1 MPPLHTFPSLWLIFA
16 VLGLWAG
23 SVSGA
28 LAGAVLGGLLGHL
41 LKRVGDLQER
51 VAALERRAITPPAAV
66 PAETPAKAEAPP
78 AAPSKPPS
86 APTPGPDTPPGP
98 EFEPGIPP
106 APASPAW
113 VLETPAAAAPEPAPA
128 PAAWETAAPPRLN
141 LSPDAWLAKLLAG
154 NLLAKLGIVVLFFG
168 VASGLKLA
176 AEHGLFPPWTRL
188 LGAALAGLAFIW
200 SGASPA
206 TGGAFRP
213 AWLFRLTDIASPAT
227 RTGFGLALE
236 GGGFGLLYLA
246 VYFALDTYGYIAPAT
261 AFLLF
266 AGLGVAC
273 IALALRQEGQA
284 LALLG
289 LSGAF
294 LAPAL
299 AGGEGSHRVLF
310 AYIVLLDIFILWA
323 SLRRGWRG
331 LILAGF
337 GFSLLLGLGW
347 ADASYRPELRA
358 DVEGLVI
365 VLLALFSLTPVLA
378 ARRGDGVEV
387 VETPKWGWQSATL
400 LFGPP
405 AAAAVAQAG
414 LYDGEL
420 ATLAL
425 SSLLAGLWYGLLW
438 LGARRAEDDLLA
450 RVMAGLAIAFLTLS
464 PYLAFSQNTA
474 GVFWALEGAGLIWYA
489 RRLDRELPLA
499 AGVLLQVLS
508 GLLLF
513 DLWTQGP
520 DGVPFR
526 NSLFHASLLLV
537 AAGAFSAFALGGMAW
552 ISRLAL
558 GWSLLWWF
566 GIWFWELGY
575 VLNDARRD
583 VALLLLAAVTCLAA
597 DRAGRRWSM
606 NDARA
611 VSLLLLPALAAVALL
626 TQLRLGHPLAANLWL
641 VLPLALAAF
650 YATLRRHE
658 ADGLD
663 WHLPQRHVLGFWAV
677 AWIPAW
683 ELYWQASQIPALGFS
698 LPEALRGLG
707 LALPLLLVLRLEGVW
722 PLAPHRPLYLRQA
735 LALPVLLT
743 WVWLFTW
750 PVPQTGAWSLP
761 YVPVLNP
768 LEGAALLLLWVLH
781 RHWRAADRF
790 GLERGAGEG
799 VAAGVVA
806 GYGALFPLALLAWLT
821 MALARGVHHYG
832 GVPYLLDPLWHS
844 ALLQALVS
852 LAWTAFALAAMV
864 LASRRHIRVIWFG
877 GLALLSVVGLK
888 LLLVDL
894 ANVSGLLRVL
904 SLMGVGLL
912 VLGAGY
918 LAPVPPRKAA

>member
-1 MPPLHTFPSLWLIFA
+1 MGRFNNPSMWLILA
-16 VLGLWAG
+16 LLGLWAG

-28 LAGAVLGGLLGHL
+28 LAGAVLGGVLGYL
-41 LKRVGDLQER
+41 LKRIGDLQDR
-51 VAALERRAITPPAAV
+51 VTALERRAVAARAA
-66 PAETPAKAEAPP
+66 AETPARAEAPP
-78 AAPSKPPS
+78 ATPGQPQPE
-86 APTPGPDTPPGP
+86 PTPEPVIPPAP

-106 APASPAW
+106 APASPTW
-113 VLETPAAAAPEPAPA
+113 ILETPATATVDAAPEPAPA
-128 PAAWETAAPPRLN
+128 PWETAPPPRLT
-141 LSPDAWLAKLLAG
+141 LSPDAWLSRLLAG

-176 AEHGLFPPWTRL
+176 AEHGLFPPWMRL

-200 SGASPA
+200 SGAAPA

-213 AWLFRLTDIASPAT
+213 AWLFRLTDVASSAT
-227 RTGFGLALE
+227 RAGFGLALE

-246 VYFALDTYGYIAPAT
+246 VYFALETYGYLAPAT

-299 AGGEGSHRVLF
+299 AGGEGQHRVLF
-310 AYIVLLDIFILWA
+310 AYIVLLDAFILWA

-337 GFSLLLGLGW
+337 GFSVLLGVGW

-358 DVEGLVI
+358 DVEGLVV

-378 ARRGDGVEV
+378 ARRGESV
-387 VETPKWGWQSATL
+387 VWGWRSATL

-405 AAAAVAQAG
+405 AAAAAAQAG

-438 LGARRAEDDLLA
+438 LGARRAGDDLLA
-450 RVMAGLAIAFLTLS
+450 RVMAGLAVAFLSLS

-489 RRLDRELPLA
+489 RRMGRNLPLA
-499 AGVLLQVLS
+499 AGVLLQLLS

-513 DLWTQGP
+513 DLWTRGP

-526 NSLFHASLLLV
+526 NSLFHASLLLA
-537 AAGAFSAFALGGMAW
+537 AAGAFSAFALRGLNLV
-552 ISRLAL
+552 SRLAL

-606 NDARA
+606 NEARA

-626 TQLRLGHPLAANLWL
+626 TQLRLNHPLAANLWL
-641 VLPLALAAF
+641 VLPVALIAL

-663 WHLPQRHVLGFWAV
+663 WYLPQRHVLGFWAV

-683 ELYWQASQIPALGFS
+683 ELFWQASRIPALGLS
-698 LPEALRGLG
+698 LPEALRGVG
-707 LALPLLLVLRLEGVW
+707 LALPLLLVTRLEGVW

-735 LALPVLLT
+735 LALPVLLA

-750 PVPQTGAWSLP
+750 PVPQTGAWALP

-768 LEGAALLLLWVLH
+768 LEGAALFLLWALY
-781 RHWRAADRF
+781 RHWRAANCF
-790 GLERGAGEG
+790 GLAQG
-799 VAAGVVA
+799 VGA

-821 MALARGVHHYG
+821 LGLARGVHHYG
-832 GVPYLLDPLWHS
+832 GVPYVLEHLWHS
-844 ALLQALVS
+844 ALFQALAS

-864 LASRRHIRVIWFG
+864 LASRRHIRAVWFG
-877 GLALLSVVGLK
+877 GLALLCVVGLK